1 MITRESQLRDPAAL
15 VQRYEELRAVAAGT
29 KDCTSVVQGLGIL
42 LCRGMAA
49 WVRAQVEAPPHP
61 SPAVRGSRDAQVL
74 PPGLSSDLV
83 GILAGMALAVTTEAR
98 A

>member
-1 MITRESQLRDPAAL
+1 MIGREPQLRDPMDL
-15 VQRYEELRAVAAGT
+15 VQRYEGLRSVALGGG
-29 KDCTSVVQGLGIL
+29 DCASAVQGLGIL

-49 WVRAQVEAPPHP
+49 WVRAQFEAPSHP
-61 SPAVRGSRDAQVL
+61 SPAMRGSRDEPAL